1 MLLLSFIFVQD
12 PHKLSTA
19 II

>member
-1 MLLLSFIFVQD
+1 MLLLSFIFIQD